1 MATVEAVERRVAAV
15 EGFRVAVRH
24 LDGRNVRGD
33 RTHMPT
39 YPYRRA
45 LADSAN
51 VKAWREGRFR
61 SRYPGFE
68 VDVLHRDG
76 TPAHGATLLGTLRA
90 EYR

>member
-1 MATVEAVERRVAAV
+1 MASVASVERRIKNV

-39 YPYRRA
+39 YPFQRA
-45 LADSAN
+45 MADGAN
-51 VKAWREGRFR
+51 VKGWREGRFR
-61 SRYPGFE
+61 LRYPGFE

-76 TPAHGATLLGTLRA
+76 TPAHGATLLGTIRA

>member
-1 MATVEAVERRVAAV
+1 VATVESVERRIWNV
-15 EGFRVAVRH
+15 EGFRVAIRH

-45 LADSAN
+45 MPDAAS
-51 VKAWREGRFR
+51 VTAWREGRFR
-61 SRYPGFE
+61 LRYPGFE

-76 TPAHGATLLGTLRA
+76 TPVHGGTLMGTVRA

>member
-1 MATVEAVERRVAAV
+1 MATVESVERRIEAV

-24 LDGRNVRGD
+24 PDGRNVRGD
-33 RTHMPT
+33 RARMPT
-39 YPYRRA
+39 YPFRRA

-51 VKAWREGRFR
+51 VTAWREGRFR
-61 SRYPGFE
+61 LRYPGFE

-76 TPAHGATLLGTLRA
+76 SPAHGGTLLGTLRA

>member
-1 MATVEAVERRVAAV
+1 MATVHAVERRINAV

-39 YPYRRA
+39 YPFRRA
-45 LADSAN
+45 MSDSAN
-51 VKAWREGRFR
+51 VKDWREGRFR
-61 SRYPGFE
+61 LRYPGFE

-76 TPAHGATLLGTLRA
+76 TPVHGGTLLGTVRA

>member
-1 MATVEAVERRVAAV
+1 VATVESVERRITSV
-15 EGFRVAVRH
+15 EGFRVAIRH

-39 YPYRRA
+39 YPFRRA
-45 LADSAN
+45 MSDSAN
-51 VKAWREGRFR
+51 VKAWRDGRFR
-61 SRYPGFE
+61 PRYAGFE

-76 TPAHGATLLGTLRA
+76 TRAHGGTLLGTVRA

>member
-1 MATVEAVERRVAAV
+1 VASVEAVERRIKSV

-39 YPYRRA
+39 YQFRRA
-45 LADSAN
+45 MADNAN

-61 SRYPGFE
+61 PRYPGFE
-68 VDVLHRDG
+68 VDVLRRDG
-76 TPAHGATLLGTLRA
+76 TRAHGATLLGTVRA

>member
-1 MATVEAVERRVAAV
+1 M
-15 EGFRVAVRH
+15 AVRH

-39 YPYRRA
+39 YQFRRA
-45 LADSAN
+45 MADNAN

-61 SRYPGFE
+61 PRYPGFE

-76 TPAHGATLLGTLRA
+76 TRAHGATLLGTVRA

>member
-1 MATVEAVERRVAAV
+1 MATVEAVERRISCV

-51 VKAWREGRFR
+51 VKAWREGPLPP
-61 SRYPGFE
+61 RYPGFE

>member
-1 MATVEAVERRVAAV
+1 MATVESVERRIRSV

-39 YPYRRA
+39 YQFRRA
-45 LADSAN
+45 MADNAN

-61 SRYPGFE
+61 TRYPGFE

-76 TPAHGATLLGTLRA
+76 TRAHGATLLGTVRA

>member
-1 MATVEAVERRVAAV
+1 MATVEAVERRIKNV

-39 YPYRRA
+39 YQFRRA
-45 LADSAN
+45 MADAAN

-61 SRYPGFE
+61 GRYPDFE
-68 VDVLHRDG
+68 VEVLHRDG
-76 TPAHGATLLGTLRA
+76 TRAHGGTLLGTIRA

>member
-1 MATVEAVERRVAAV
+1 MATVEAVERRIKNV

-33 RTHMPT
+33 RTNMPT
-39 YPYRRA
+39 YQYRRA
-45 LADSAN
+45 MADAVN

-61 SRYPGFE
+61 LRYPGFE

-76 TPAHGATLLGTLRA
+76 TVAHGGTLLGTIRA

>member
-1 MATVEAVERRVAAV
+1 MATVEAVERRIRSV

-39 YPYRRA
+39 YQFRRA
-45 LADSAN
+45 MADNAN

-61 SRYPGFE
+61 PRYPGFE

-76 TPAHGATLLGTLRA
+76 TRAHGATLLGTVRA

>member
-1 MATVEAVERRVAAV
+1 VATVEAVERRIKNV

-39 YPYRRA
+39 YQFRRA
-45 LADSAN
+45 MADAAN

-61 SRYPGFE
+61 GRYPGFE

-76 TPAHGATLLGTLRA
+76 TRAHGGTLLGTIRA